1 MRSIVFAWQFPK
13 AIGTIWDDQSE
24 AQKLSLITHCLQNR
38 SFPPCRNAIQ
48 KIAAALRTRE
58 STVAGWPADR
68 IAGYLLHLCD
78 AKKIDIEPVFRSHFF
93 QAQIPLMSAFLDSL
107 RIPHKAGIISSEW
120 HSPPDVRE
128 LEEAVAQLLK
138 KFPSDEVS
146 LYTQVLVVTDETN
159 WGKMRQINF
168 TNVESLVAL
177 PNPVPASP
185 ADEVDRGSSSR
196 PEAILM
202 FDSESNDQLVWTVDG
217 PEQAEDH
224 EDLDSS
230 LDRIRVEFSR
240 AAKQLEADLCLVTQG
255 TLPSEDVSRIFATLK
270 TMHGNLLNKVRVRA
284 DAHGISHTLDACVS
298 LDRLSEIV
306 AKIKKLD
313 DEKLQQRG
321 LKQQAI
327 CLLDSVISL
336 SRADGR
342 EFSPL
347 TACQDSA
354 RDLRSRF
361 LRPEL
366 ELDEEILRA
375 LKPYE
380 LLMLVTT
387 SEPELDED
395 RSLDALESIGKQFGG
410 KLAFALSKR
419 LITAQLSPG
428 DRKSEEIQERDEQAP
443 TYVITSAEGT
453 KTFEQL
459 DLNSCLAEAPTE
471 ATAIPDTE
479 VTSSN
484 PAVIVD
490 EHSAAEIPAGTGFA
504 SPTVGDTPSVLQ
516 FRYSDADNAASLAA
530 GFLKSE
536 DPRAPESIE
545 RLIWLVL
552 LEGKVG
558 IAYHLV
564 QALERGHPHEY
575 VQLLSSLRAL
585 ALGRQFQK
593 PLGSIAEQLREDFG
607 LIAISSDF
615 YSSPDAAGHRL
626 LLIASGLRAAVVDPS
641 TDAHGA
647 IEIGIHDL
655 VEAPELC
662 RICKLISE
670 YASLRVPL
678 DPIALELVGNSE
690 NSSEH
695 IGQLRKEALSWWSQA
710 PHIRFTN
717 PYVEKI
723 WTKWLEFDGSIHR
736 LVTPIFNRD
745 IDALVQQKRLLE
757 SFSTEGRIRGEANA
771 TERQLRGRA
780 MSGNLSAGN
789 MTTLIRYV
797 REAVDFATRWI
808 ALQEHGLPEQLN
820 YSRKKLLELYSSLTT
835 SRAEVE
841 AELEAV
847 SEASDDLRVRAGA
860 RQCRL
865 ALENLLVLLKPH
877 LKGQTREPEVR
888 YVLSGDLLCIPG
900 LRLSEAW
907 EPTAEPDIV
916 IERLLK
922 ELGTGSP
929 CEWRMAFQ
937 YFCDRR
943 WDHAGTDRILE
954 FLKWSGDQNELVTEL
969 SGVQRD
975 HIRQCQNT
983 LKRQLEDC
991 SKNIEGAVVLGL
1003 VRETERARFLDVLE
1017 EIKKGLPATR
1027 DFGKEKSRIALINTE
1042 IETSRKHL
1050 VAGLRKRLDQEAI
1063 SPGSSEFERIAELI
1077 EKGDVHT
1084 ANEYIDLA
1092 VRGDQL
1098 PEAPNEFDHLAT
1110 FFPYCAADIDA
1121 FLGDPKKSGSLLNRV
1136 ASGKGLPGVEMRNV
1150 PEAQAQEAVEM
1161 LEAWIALRKAKRA
1174 LIGELRIVFTRL
1186 GFEVEE
1192 IGPSTNSPRGWIPI
1206 KVTPIVHKNQCPV
1219 PYFGSM
1225 ANGRYRVL
1233 CVFDRLSEEEIVNQ
1247 IRTGRQGTPPVVL
1260 YFGRLTESK
1269 RRYLAQL
1276 SRAEQ
1281 LSFIFIDELLLTYL
1295 CGHHGSRLPVM
1306 FQCALPFA
1314 FVNPY
1319 TTTASNVPPE
1329 MFYGRR
1335 TERTQI
1341 MDPMGSCFVYG
1352 GRQLGKTALLLSI
1365 RAEFHDPSQG
1375 RIALWIDLKALGS
1388 TQDDIW
1394 IHLIRSLKEIED
1406 VELHIKEIRSEQ
1418 KLFERLQDWLNKDE
1432 SRQILILLDEADR
1445 FLESDS
1451 KDGFPRTS
1459 ILKGWMEKTNRR
1471 FKVVFAGLHNVQRT
1485 TRQQNHPLAH
1495 FGEPICIGPLL
1506 DGGEWKEAIGLIERP
1521 LWNMGFRFESRDLV
1535 MRILSQTNYYPSLIQ
1550 LYCNQLF
1557 LYLARDNANQFD
1569 WRTSPPYVITA
1580 KHVEDAYAPLRGK
1593 IRERFEL
1600 TLNLDVRYRVI
1611 ALIIA
1616 LHSLSEGRVSSE
1628 LLTVE
1633 KIQANAFVFWKQGF
1647 EDCTSRDDFA
1657 VLLEEMVGLGVL
1669 REIEGQY
1676 ALRTPNLLTLLGTE
1690 EEIEAKL
1697 LKTSEESAPAPFMPS
1712 VFRSSDQIW
1721 KRNPLTVLQ
1730 EGDLHAEKHAVTLIV
1745 GSKAAGLDDLE
1756 SFLARSFEG
1765 SLERWDSELSERNGF
1780 RRKLDDLQDRL
1791 RQGITLTLIQNNPW
1805 TLSWLEETIGWSK
1818 KKGEKAVSRFCNFAF
1833 VADPESMWRLVHDRS
1848 ALEEL
1853 ITKRSLNTISLQPW
1867 HSSVL
1872 RQWLGDCQIG
1882 SNAAEEEIEI
1892 AAKTGNWPILLF
1904 DFRTRVVTGH
1914 RWQAALAETYESVT
1928 NLSTNARLLEAFGLH
1943 IPETYKVLNELAQLG
1958 GQASIAEM
1966 IELLDPLPEQM
1977 VRNVVFWADRL
1988 SLVKRA
1994 ASSAPDEDQWALN
2007 SIIKDLLLS
2016 RHT

>member
-1 MRSIVFAWQFPK
+1 VFTWQFPNT
-13 AIGTIWDDQSE
+13 IETIWDEHSE
-24 AQKLSLITHCLQNR
+24 AQKLSLITHCFQNR
-38 SFPPCRNAIQ
+38 NFPPRRNAIQ
-48 KIAAALRTRE
+48 KVAATLRTRE
-58 STVAGWPADR
+58 STIAGWPADK
-68 IAGYLLHLCD
+68 IAGYVLQLCN
-78 AKKIDIEPVFRSHFF
+78 AKKIDIEAVFRGYFF
-93 QAQIPLMSAFLDSL
+93 QVQIPLMSAFLDSM

-120 HSPPDVRE
+120 QSVPAVIE
-128 LEEAVAQLLK
+128 LEEAVALLLK
-138 KFPSDEVS
+138 KFPFHEVS
-146 LYTQVLVVTDETN
+146 LYTQVLVVTDETH
-159 WGKMRQINF
+159 WGNMRQIDF
-168 TNVESLVAL
+168 TNIESLVVL
-177 PNPVPASP
+177 PNPVPASST
-185 ADEVDRGSSSR
+185 DEVDRGSSAR
-196 PEAILM
+196 PEVIPM
-202 FDSESNDQLVWTVDG
+202 SDSEFGDQLDRTADG
-217 PEQAEDH
+217 PEQAGDH
-224 EDLDSS
+224 EDLNSS

-240 AAKQLEADLCLVTQG
+240 AAQRLEADLHLVTQG
-255 TLPSEDVSRIFATLK
+255 ILPSEEVTRILATLK
-270 TMHGNLLNKVRVRA
+270 KMHGNLLNSLCVRA
-284 DAHGISHTLDACVS
+284 DAHGVLHTLDTGAS

-313 DEKLQQRG
+313 DEKLQKRS
-321 LKQQAI
+321 LRQQAI
-327 CLLDSVISL
+327 CLLDSVFSL

-354 RDLRSRF
+354 RDLRSK
-361 LRPEL
+361 LLQSEID
-366 ELDEEILRA
+366 LDEEILRA

-395 RSLDALESIGKQFGG
+395 QSLDALDSIGKQFGG

-419 LITAQLSPG
+419 LIIAQLSPG
-428 DRKSEEIQERDEQAP
+428 GPKSEEIQVRDEQAS
-443 TYVITSAEGT
+443 TNNITSAEGT
-453 KTFEQL
+453 ENPVGL
-459 DLNSCLAEAPTE
+459 DLNSCLADMPTIANTISDKEA
-471 ATAIPDTE
+471 I
-479 VTSSN
+479 SSN
-484 PAVIVD
+484 PTIIAD
-490 EHSAAEIPAGTGFA
+490 EHSAAEIPASTGFVR
-504 SPTVGDTPSVLQ
+504 PVLDDTPSDLR
-516 FRYSDADNAASLAA
+516 FRYSETDNAISLADE
-530 GFLKSE
+530 FLKLGE
-536 DPRAPESIE
+536 PRAPESIE

-552 LEGKVG
+552 LEGKIG
-558 IAYHLV
+558 IAFHLV
-564 QALERGHPHEY
+564 QALERAHPLEY
-575 VQLLSSLRAL
+575 IQLQSSLRAL
-585 ALGRQFQK
+585 ALGREFQK
-593 PLGSIAEQLREDFG
+593 PLGSIAEQLREDFA

-647 IEIGIHDL
+647 IEIGIHGL
-655 VEAPELC
+655 FEAPKLC
-662 RICKLISE
+662 RICKQISE

-690 NSSEH
+690 DSSER
-695 IGQLRKEALSWWSQA
+695 IARLRKETSSWWSQA
-710 PHIRFTN
+710 AHITFTN
-717 PYVEKI
+717 SSVEKI
-723 WTKWLEFDGSIHR
+723 WTKWLEFDGSIYR
-736 LVTPIFNRD
+736 LVTPILNRD
-745 IDALVQQKRLLE
+745 ADALVQQKRLVE

-771 TERQLRGRA
+771 TERQLRGRV

-797 REAVDFATRWI
+797 REAIDFATRWI
-808 ALQEHGLPEQLN
+808 ALQEHGATEQLN
-820 YSRKKLLELYSSLTT
+820 YSRKKLLELYTSLTT

-841 AELEAV
+841 AELAAM
-847 SEASDDLRVRAGA
+847 SDASDDFRVRAGT
-860 RQCRL
+860 RQCWL
-865 ALENLLVLLKPH
+865 ALENLLELLKPQ

-888 YVLSGDLLCIPG
+888 YVLSRDILCIPE
-900 LRLSEAW
+900 LRLSETW
-907 EPTAEPDIV
+907 EPTAEPDVV
-916 IERLLK
+916 IERLL
-922 ELGTGSP
+922 EQLRTGSP

-943 WDHAGTDRILE
+943 WDHVGADRILE

-975 HIRQCQNT
+975 HIRLCQNT
-983 LKRQLEDC
+983 LKRQVEDC

-1017 EIKKGLPATR
+1017 EIKKDLPITR

-1050 VAGLRKRLDQEAI
+1050 VAGVRKRLDQEAI
-1063 SPGSSEFERIAELI
+1063 TPGSSEFKRIAELI
-1077 EKGDVHT
+1077 DKGDVHT
-1084 ANEYIDLA
+1084 ANEHIDLA

-1098 PEAPNEFDHLAT
+1098 PETPDEHDHLAT
-1110 FFPYCAADIDA
+1110 FFPYGAADIDA

-1136 ASGKGLPGVEMRNV
+1136 GSGKGLPGVEMRDI
-1150 PEAQAQEAVEM
+1150 PEAQAHEAVEM

-1174 LIGELRIVFTRL
+1174 LVAELRTVFTRL

-1192 IGPSTNSPRGWIPI
+1192 IGPSTNSPRAWIPI
-1206 KVTPIVHKNQCPV
+1206 KVTTVAHKNQCPV

-1233 CVFDRLSEEEIVNQ
+1233 CVFDRLSEEEIINQ
-1247 IRTGRQGTPPVVL
+1247 IRTGRQGTPPIVL
-1260 YFGRLTESK
+1260 YFGRLTELK

-1281 LSFIFIDELLLTYL
+1281 LSFVFIDELLLIYL
-1295 CGHHGSRLPVM
+1295 CGHHRSRLPVM

-1352 GRQLGKTALLLSI
+1352 GRQLGKTALLLLI
-1365 RAEFHDPSQG
+1365 RTEFHDPSQG

-1394 IHLIRSLKEIED
+1394 IHLIRSLKEIKD
-1406 VELHIKEIRSEQ
+1406 VELHIKENRSEQ
-1418 KLFERLQDWLNKDE
+1418 KLFERLQDWLKKDE

-1485 TRQQNHPLAH
+1485 TKQQNHPLAH

-1580 KHVEDAYAPLRGK
+1580 KHVEDAYVSLRGK

-1633 KIQANAFVFWKQGF
+1633 KIQANAFLFWKQGF

-1669 REIEGQY
+1669 REIEGRY
-1676 ALRTPNLLTLLGTE
+1676 ALRTPNLLTLIGTE

-1730 EGDLHAEKHAVTLIV
+1730 DGDLHAEKHTVTLIV

-1765 SLERWDSELSERNGF
+1765 SLERWDSELSGRNGL
-1780 RRKLDDLQDRL
+1780 RRKLDELQDRL
-1791 RQGITLTLIQNNPW
+1791 RQGTTLTLIQNNPW
-1805 TLSWLEETIGWSK
+1805 TLSWLEETINWSK
-1818 KKGEKAVSRFCNFAF
+1818 KKAVKAVSRFCNFAF
-1833 VADPESMWRLVHDRS
+1833 VADPESMWRLVHDRPG
-1848 ALEEL
+1848 LEEL
-1853 ITKRSLNTISLQPW
+1853 ITTRSLNTISLQPW

-1892 AAKTGNWPILLF
+1892 AAKTGNWPILLL
-1904 DFRTRVVTGH
+1904 DFRNRVVTGH
-1914 RWQAALAETYESVT
+1914 RWQTALAETYESVT
-1928 NLSTNARLLEAFGLH
+1928 NSSANARLLEAFGLH
-1943 IPETYKVLNELAQLG
+1943 IPETYKVLDELAQLG
-1958 GQASIAEM
+1958 GQASVAEM
-1966 IELLDPLPEQM
+1966 IELLYPIPEQM

-1994 ASSAPDEDQWALN
+1994 ASSAPDEDQWTLN
-2007 SIIKDLLLS
+2007 SIIKDLLMS
-2016 RHT
+2016 RHS